1 METVMRNVK
10 DLGSADRQ
18 TLERLIGRS
27 LADDLRLMIHIL
39 NVDEP
44 HLPSPESAAGSVP
57 LPAWC
62 NVYEGLTDEA
72 ISAVEATFFT
82 RANLTRAAE

>member
-1 METVMRNVK
+1 
-10 DLGSADRQ
+10 
-18 TLERLIGRS
+18 
-27 LADDLRLMIHIL
+27 MIHIL
-39 NVDEP
+39 NVDES
-44 HLPSPESAAGSVP
+44 HLPSPESAAGSGP